1 MDLSSSLP
9 LVTFQSL
16 HHWQKNKTNEL
27 IINVLII
34 LLRRVFS
41 SSYGV
46 SYPRKAYWFGRVSVL
61 SDSTDVYIFFCCFF
75 FFFVGGGIWV
85 TKCVFALVNEVLLKE
100 SGETVKLLFLFYSL
114 CDFPLGKVTN
124 YLYVEKTR
132 ILKRIFTA
140 TISI

>member
-1 MDLSSSLP
+1 MGFPIHVRHIGLAGCLSY
-9 LVTFQSL
+9 
-16 HHWQKNKTNEL
+16 L
-27 IINVLII
+27 IPQMFISFSA
-34 LLRRVFS
+34 VF
-41 SSYGV
+41 
-46 SYPRKAYWFGRVSVL
+46 FL
-61 SDSTDVYIFFCCFF
+61 C
-75 FFFVGGGIWV
+75 GGAIWV

-100 SGETVKLLFLFYSL
+100 SGETVKLLFLFYNL

>member
-1 MDLSSSLP
+1 MGFPIHVRHIGLAGCLSYLIPQMLISFSAVFFSL
-9 LVTFQSL
+9 L
-16 HHWQKNKTNEL
+16 
-27 IINVLII
+27 
-34 LLRRVFS
+34 
-41 SSYGV
+41 
-46 SYPRKAYWFGRVSVL
+46 
-61 SDSTDVYIFFCCFF
+61 
-75 FFFVGGGIWV
+75 GGGIWV

-100 SGETVKLLFLFYSL
+100 SGETVKLLFLFYNL

>member
-1 MDLSSSLP
+1 MGFPIHVRHIGLAGCLSY
-9 LVTFQSL
+9 
-16 HHWQKNKTNEL
+16 L
-27 IINVLII
+27 IPQMFIS
-34 LLRRVFS
+34 FS
-41 SSYGV
+41 AV
-46 SYPRKAYWFGRVSVL
+46 
-61 SDSTDVYIFFCCFF
+61 FF